1 MAKFR
6 GEWVNQ
12 SDDDFLIKVSM
23 SEMKM
28 QDDAQQKQVILQLN
42 STGKCSDEYMLNA
55 FGIDPAKMAETIQ
68 AEKIKQIERD
78 TEIQLATIKAQAKLQ
93 KAQMQ
98 MGQPPEMYEDSPAG
112 PTEQVPEQ
120 GTEQVSSEVP
130 TEAEE
135 AVQGE
140 FDAIAV
146 AKEIAKMSD
155 MDAANAIG
163 QIPPQHK
170 EKVVLAANII
180 KNATKNKPS
189 VDMRPLPEKLPPRR
203 QS

>member
-1 MAKFR
+1 
-6 GEWVNQ
+6 
-12 SDDDFLIKVSM
+12 
-23 SEMKM
+23 
-28 QDDAQQKQVILQLN
+28 
-42 STGKCSDEYMLNA
+42 MLNA

-68 AEKIKQIERD
+68 TEKIKQIERD
-78 TEIQLATIKAQAKLQ
+78 TEIQLATMKAQAKLQ

-112 PTEQVPEQ
+112 PTEQVPDQVPEQ
-120 GTEQVSSEVP
+120 GTEQEGNEVP
-130 TEAEE
+130 AEAEE

-163 QIPPQHK
+163 QMPPQHK

-180 KNATKNKPS
+180 KNATKNKPG